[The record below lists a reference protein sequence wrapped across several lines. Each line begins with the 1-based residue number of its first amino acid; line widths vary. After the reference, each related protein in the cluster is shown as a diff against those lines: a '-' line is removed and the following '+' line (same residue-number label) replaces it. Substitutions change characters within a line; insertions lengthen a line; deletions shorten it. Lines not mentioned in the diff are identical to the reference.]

1 MRCLALVAPTP
12 RRTRWSLLL
21 VAHIGPCSGQPD
33 AVPAPNRPPS
43 SLASSLR
50 SIPAAGR
57 TVLTV
62 LPLRPWRIRASP
74 AADPLPRLRAI
85 RAVPED
91 PQRPP
96 IHAEPPL
103 LRSRLRTVLECLALY
118 IEIYRGKMISIICD
132 YLNRELRS
140 IDKIVH

>member
-50 SIPAAGR
+50 SIPAAGH

-103 LRSRLRTVLECLALY
+103 RSRLRAVLECLALY

-132 YLNRELRS
+132 YLN
-140 IDKIVH
+140 